1 MAVTGGTEG
10 TELLAALHGL
20 RDAAAGTTLPLDLP
34 DVGDAR
40 RRQHELIHQL
50 DDYIIPRVGSL
61 DAPLLAVV
69 GGSTGAGKSTLVNS
83 IVGETVTRS
92 GVLRPT
98 TRASSLIH
106 NPSDARWFTDTR
118 VLPGL
123 ARQTGAEAAASDP
136 DTLRLVPCSAVPS
149 GVALLD
155 APDIDSVV
163 SANRDLAR
171 QLLSA
176 ADLWIFVTTAA
187 RYADAVP
194 WELLHQAIGRG
205 TSVAVVLNRVPVDAM
220 EEVRSDLAGMLM
232 EQGLGQSPVFA
243 IAETALADDGL
254 LPVTEVSRIR
264 SWLSSLAS
272 DAHARDLV
280 IRRTLDGALDSLA
293 ERTTE
298 LRSAHEAQ
306 VHGVADLRDRAATA
320 YASALEGVGEGVRDG
335 SLLRGEVLA
344 RWQEFVGTGELLRQ
358 LDAGVGRL
366 RDRVTS
372 FVRGRGKAQPANDLG
387 EALQTGVAALLQ
399 SHAEGAAITASRG
412 WRTTPG
418 GAPLVDA
425 HHELAS
431 VSPDFTPRA
440 EKLVRGWQDDVLQ
453 MVRDEAGGKR
463 ATARFLAF
471 GVNGIA
477 VMLMILVFSATAGLS
492 GAEIGIAGGSAIL
505 AQRLLEAVF
514 GDQAVRTLSARARA
528 RLLELTKELYAAE
541 RQRYDDA
548 LAELVGSQE
557 LEPGALDAAVAAVRK
572 AR

>member
-1 MAVTGGTEG
+1 M
-10 TELLAALHGL
+10 LAALHTL
-20 RDAAAGTTLPLDLP
+20 RDTAGVTSLPLDIP
-34 DVGDAR
+34 GVERAR
-40 RRQHELIHQL
+40 RGQREMLAQL
-50 DDYIIPRVGSL
+50 DDYIIPRVSSL

-83 IVGETVTRS
+83 VVGETVTRS

-98 TRASSLIH
+98 TRGSTLIH
-106 NPSDARWFTDTR
+106 NPADARWFTGTR

-123 ARQTGAEAAASDP
+123 ARQTGTTAPANDP
-136 DTLRLVPCSAVPS
+136 DTLRLVSCNAVPV
-149 GVALLD
+149 GIALLD

-176 ADLWIFVTTAA
+176 ADLWIFVTTAS

-205 TSVAVVLNRVPVDAM
+205 TSVAVVLNRVPMDAM
-220 EEVRSDLAGMLM
+220 QEVRADLAGMLM

-243 IAETALADDGL
+243 IAETSLSRDGL
-254 LPVTEVSRIR
+254 LPVTEMGRVR
-264 SWLSSLAS
+264 SWLRSLAS
-272 DAHARDLV
+272 DAHARGLV

-293 ERTTE
+293 ARTAE
-298 LRSAHEAQ
+298 LRAAHEAQ
-306 VHGVADLRDRAATA
+306 VRGAGDLTGQAAAAYDRAVGGVQ
-320 YASALEGVGEGVRDG
+320 EGMRDG

-358 LDAGVGRL
+358 LDAGVGRM
-366 RDRVTS
+366 RDRVTAFIS
-372 FVRGRGKAQPANDLG
+372 GRGKAQPADDLG
-387 EALQTGVAALLQ
+387 HALQTGVAALLQ
-399 SHAEGAAITASRG
+399 AHAESAAIAVSRG
-412 WRTTPG
+412 WRNTPG

-425 HHELAS
+425 HRELAS
-431 VSPDFTPRA
+431 VSPDFTQKA
-440 EKLVRGWQDDVLQ
+440 EKLVRSWQDDVLQ
-453 MVRDEAGGKR
+453 MVREEAGGKR

-477 VMLMILVFSATAGLS
+477 VMLMLLVFSATAGLS

-514 GDQAVRTLSARARA
+514 GDQAVRTLSARART
-528 RLLELTKELYAAE
+528 RLLELTTELYDGE
-541 RQRYDDA
+541 RQRFDDVLDEA
-548 LAELVGSQE
+548 VGGQDGLGS
-557 LEPGALDAAVAAVRK
+557 GALDAAVSAIEQ